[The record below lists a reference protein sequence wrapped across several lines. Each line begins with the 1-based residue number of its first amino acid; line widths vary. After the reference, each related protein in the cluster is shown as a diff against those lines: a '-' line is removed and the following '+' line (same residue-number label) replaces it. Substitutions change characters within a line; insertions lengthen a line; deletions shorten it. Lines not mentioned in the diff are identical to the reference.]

1 MFDSQRTVKII
12 TIITDFIQTA
22 LSFSNFVLEDY
33 EAMMAE
39 AEASL
44 EADWLFITPSPIR
57 RAARSCVISNSRQR
71 LSSRAFYQR
80 KNNTT

>member
-1 MFDSQRTVKII
+1 MFDSQRTVQII

-44 EADWLFITPSPIR
+44 EAD
-57 RAARSCVISNSRQR
+57 
-71 LSSRAFYQR
+71 
-80 KNNTT
+80 